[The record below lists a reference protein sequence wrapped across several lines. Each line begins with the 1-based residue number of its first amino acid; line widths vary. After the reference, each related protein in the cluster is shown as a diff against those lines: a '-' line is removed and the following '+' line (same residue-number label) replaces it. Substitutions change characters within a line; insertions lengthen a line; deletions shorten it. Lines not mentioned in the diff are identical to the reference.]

1 MTATNPIRVVQWGLG
16 AMGQGMAKL
25 ITAKDG
31 LELVGAIDV
40 NPALDGK
47 DIGEVLGI
55 DPLGANVTTDPAS
68 ILDSNKVDVVT
79 IATTSW
85 VHDQIADL
93 RTIITAGINV
103 VSIAEEMSCPEA
115 QNPDMAKELDEL
127 AKKHGVSA
135 VGCDLG
141 QGKKLASTD
150 HLNVS
155 RGPGRREK
163 RMSTIDDN
171 WHTVTTGLL
180 EHLDE
185 LRTRLNSEGLAGQH
199 RWVFTLASAGG
210 KGISKSVRVE
220 LEVVADRQP
229 VHPVSF

>member
-1 MTATNPIRVVQWGLG
+1 MCIRDREGSAGLVHP
-16 AMGQGMAKL
+16 AR
-25 ITAKDG
+25 
-31 LELVGAIDV
+31 ELSKVKPFKFSSGVIV
-40 NPALDGK
+40 RRNWNPAVVSQVFSLFEGV
-47 DIGEVLGI
+47 E
-55 DPLGANVTTDPAS
+55 AS
-68 ILDSNKVDVVT
+68 ILQKPTPGARQKHVF
-79 IATTSW
+79 
-85 VHDQIADL
+85 
-93 RTIITAGINV
+93 V
-103 VSIAEEMSCPEA
+103 VSRSNEFRKVFVCLHP
-115 QNPDMAKELDEL
+115 
-127 AKKHGVSA
+127 
-135 VGCDLG
+135 CDLG